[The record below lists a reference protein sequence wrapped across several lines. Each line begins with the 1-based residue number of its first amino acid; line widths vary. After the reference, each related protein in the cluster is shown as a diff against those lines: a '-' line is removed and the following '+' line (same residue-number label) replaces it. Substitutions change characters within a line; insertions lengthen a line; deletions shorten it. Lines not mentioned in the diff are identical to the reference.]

1 MNSEKK
7 HFFMKLIPPRS
18 TFMMDMT
25 DAEKAI
31 MQQHVIY
38 WAKLLEK
45 GTAIAYGPVL
55 DPKGGYGVGVICV
68 DTDEELQQV
77 MANDPANG
85 LNKYEFTPMMAVYK
99 QR

>member
-18 TFMMDMT
+18 TFMIDMT
-25 DAEKAI
+25 DAEKAT
-31 MQQHVIY
+31 MQLHVIY

-68 DTDEELQQV
+68 DTDEELQQL

-85 LNKYEFTPMMAVYK
+85 LNKYEFAPMKAVYK